1 MCRSNFGA
9 QHGDYTLDIVSLAA
23 VREPFPS
30 HQGSPAPTSQ
40 SWVVWFF
47 SLITNAWSS
56 LCSKLG
62 GDGSV
67 RLPE

>member
-9 QHGDYTLDIVSLAA
+9 QHGDYTLDIISLAA

-30 HQGSPAPTSQ
+30 HQGSAAPEQ
-40 SWVVWFF
+40 SWIGWFF
-47 SLITNAWSS
+47 SLITNAWTS
-56 LCSKLG
+56 LCSKLS
-62 GDGSV
+62 GDGVV